1 MTKFASQFGVPGN
14 IWYTG
19 KVVSYVNRMTY
30 NYLLTFTCISKDI
43 KPSIARKFSFKI

>member
-19 KVVSYVNRMTY
+19 KVVSYVKRVTY
-30 NYLLTFTCISKDI
+30 DLRLTYIYMHY
-43 KPSIARKFSFKI
+43 KI